1 MIDPID
7 PNGIVSTPTE
17 TTEPVP
23 AIKWGW
29 LRALLFLPAWFVGVI
44 VAGVIA
50 FFAFGVTSSEEMQAQ
65 ITTSSGIVIQGLQL
79 LLTLIPVY
87 LFRRFIDRRS
97 FCSIGF
103 QFNRPFRRDLLVG
116 MAMGIGLIGL
126 VFVILLASGGI
137 VLTDIQLPGSAFAAA
152 VVVMMM
158 VGIGEEL
165 VMRGYVQGNLM
176 ASMNKYVALLLVSI
190 LFAGSHMFNPNAS
203 LLGLVNIILA
213 GLLLGIYYV
222 HKQNLWLPIGMHFTW
237 NLFQGSVFGSQVSG
251 VSTESIFNFEITG
264 SDLLTGGSF
273 GFEASIVTT
282 GLIIAA
288 IIALHL
294 VYRPRTT

>member
-1 MIDPID
+1 MENPVD
-7 PNGIVSTPTE
+7 PNATVLAPIE

-29 LRALLFLPAWFVGVI
+29 LRALLFLPAGFLGVI
-44 VAGVIA
+44 IA
-50 FFAFGVTSSEEMQAQ
+50 SIIAYFAYGVTSGEDMQAQ
-65 ITTSSGIVIQGLQL
+65 IGTSDGIVIQGFQL
-79 LLTLIPVY
+79 LFTLITIY

-97 FCSIGF
+97 FCSLGF
-103 QFNRPFRRDLLVG
+103 QSNRPYRRDLMVG
-116 MAMGIGLIGL
+116 MAMGAGLIGL
-126 VFVILLASGGI
+126 VFVILRTIGSIAI
-137 VLTDIQLPGSAFAAA
+137 TDIQLPGSAFAIA

-165 VMRGYVQGNLM
+165 VMRGYIQSNFM
-176 ASMNKYVALLLVSI
+176 ASMNKYIALLLTSF
-190 LFAGSHMFNPNAS
+190 LFAGGHMLNPNAS

-213 GLLLGIYYV
+213 GLMLGIYYV
-222 HKQNLWLPIGMHFTW
+222 HKKNLWLPIGMHFTW
-237 NLFQGSVFGSQVSG
+237 NLFQGPVFGSQVSG
-251 VSTESIFNFEITG
+251 VSFDSIISFEITG

-282 GLIIAA
+282 GLMIAA

-294 VYRPRTT
+294 VYHPRIT